1 MVGLFLGCFGAVFSM
16 FLACFF
22 VLPSIIRT
30 SLSPFPLPGCCKLD
44 RINTIAQEN
53 GLISEEEMV
62 GSVEHLV
69 LGHFKREER
78 DEYGV
83 RTTGPAHVM

>member
-1 MVGLFLGCFGAVFSM
+1 M
-16 FLACFF
+16 FFF
-22 VLPSIIRT
+22 LPSIIRT
-30 SLSPFPLPGCCKLD
+30 SLSPFPLPRCCKLD

-83 RTTGPAHVM
+83 RTVAVWRGSRRPLVTSLQPCPSRGG